1 MIIPAVYAFAGKEG
15 MSAGPGLIFVNLPK
29 VFNSMGTL
37 GFFIGAVFFIIVA
50 VAAVTSSISVME
62 AIVSSAI
69 DHFKW
74 SRLRSS
80 IYVSIYTFIFGVI
93 VCLGYNKLYFELHL
107 PTGTAQVLDLMDYI
121 SNSVFMPL
129 VALST
134 SILIGW
140 IAKPEYIIDEVTL
153 GGVKFSRA
161 ALYKVMIKYIVPIM
175 LVCLLINSAGIIKF

>member
-1 MIIPAVYAFAGKEG
+1 
-15 MSAGPGLIFVNLPK
+15 
-29 VFNSMGTL
+29 
-37 GFFIGAVFFIIVA
+37 
-50 VAAVTSSISVME
+50 
-62 AIVSSAI
+62 
-69 DHFKW
+69 
-74 SRLRSS
+74 
-80 IYVSIYTFIFGVI
+80 
-93 VCLGYNKLYFELHL
+93 
-107 PTGTAQVLDLMDYI
+107 
-121 SNSVFMPL
+121 MPL